1 MELGTWNSVTSTW
14 HLELGIVLPGTCD
27 LEPGTC
33 NLDYKSHNSWGLSE
47 RRPMRIFRARSL
59 RPRVPF
65 EHVSLPVT
73 LMCPGQAIITPSPGS
88 ASSRATGQTFLCPV
102 SARPRPPTKCKSKPE
117 PKPGSKPEP
126 EPEPQSEHKPEPKRK
141 PAPEPKPELKPQS
154 IPESFGFGFM
164 FGFGFKFRFGF
175 GLGFGFTFVFGF
187 CLVSGSGSG

>member
-1 MELGTWNSVTSTW
+1 MCY
-14 HLELGIVLPGTCD
+14 LELVIWNLELVTWITNHIIPGV
-27 LEPGTC
+27 
-33 NLDYKSHNSWGLSE
+33 S
-47 RRPMRIFRARSL
+47 RIGDQCESSALVPCARECHSNK
-59 RPRVPF
+59 F
-65 EHVSLPVT
+65 SLPVT